1 MALPPVKNTRYGD
14 LGDYAFTSYWPNHL
28 FFLDKVVRQDYETL
42 IKCIK
47 SFSLE
52 EVDFEIISYINSMS
66 RHLPTNHDTVN
77 LFVTNVF
84 VDMYNR
90 NCVLSL
96 EGNLCAL

>member
-1 MALPPVKNTRYGD
+1 MALPPVKNSRYGD

-52 EVDFEIISYINSMS
+52 EVDFEICLLYTSPSPRDLSTS
-66 RHLPTNHDTVN
+66 RMP
-77 LFVTNVF
+77 
-84 VDMYNR
+84 
-90 NCVLSL
+90 SS
-96 EGNLCAL
+96 A